1 MKKNINL
8 QLSYYLIILFFFA
21 VFFLFQKHHVANDS
35 TISEWLIN
43 YEGGFTK
50 RGLIGQISFYIANL
64 VSVDLRD
71 TIFTFQILTVGIYFL
86 LIYFF
91 LKNIEVNKIL
101 IFAIFTPI
109 FILYPIAEIEVLAR
123 KELFVFIY
131 LLAYSFIPL
140 RKKNHKFFY
149 KLIFFPIVVLIWE
162 PVVFFILFLFF
173 LDLIENKINKVNKKF
188 FVQIFSYVPGIVVA
202 IYIALNPISE
212 ENHALMANSLLENF
226 NEKCYMSCELLKTKS
241 SLYQQFEGNLG
252 RYSFVILFR
261 YFLIFLIGFGPLFL
275 LLLNSKPTSDILF
288 FKMFKNLFFPFLIL
302 LSPIVLLFAM
312 GYDWGRWVNIGYFF
326 SITTYIY
333 MRKNNMIHVSY
344 NFLEKNIF
352 KKINKKI
359 FITLIIFYCFGWN
372 PKTVMT
378 GDVASFPGYRIPYK
392 ALKITL
398 KESPTSYFK
407 RLIN

>member
-64 VSVDLRD
+64 FSIDLRD
-71 TIFTFQILTVGIYFL
+71 TIFTFQIITVGVYFL

-91 LKNIEVNKIL
+91 FKNIEVNKIL

-131 LLAYSFIPL
+131 FLVYSFIPL
-140 RKKNHKFFY
+140 KRKKHKFFY
-149 KLIFFPIVVLIWE
+149 KIIFFPLIVLIWE
-162 PVVFFILFLFF
+162 PVVFFILFLFY
-173 LDLIENKINKVNKKF
+173 LDLIENKIERINKVF
-188 FVQIFSYVPGIVVA
+188 FVQIFSYIPGIIIA
-202 IYIALNPISE
+202 IYIALNPISD
-212 ENHALMANSLLENF
+212 ENHTLMANSLLENF
-226 NEKCYMSCELLKTKS
+226 NEKCYMSCELLKSKS
-241 SLYQQFEGNLG
+241 SIYQQFEGNLG
-252 RYSFVILFR
+252 RYSFEILFR
-261 YFLIFLIGFGPLFL
+261 YFLIFTIGFGPLFI
-275 LLLNSKPTSDILF
+275 LLLNSKSKYEIFF
-288 FKMFKNLFFPFLIL
+288 FKIFKNLFFPFLIL
-302 LSPIVLLFAM
+302 LSPIILLFAM
-312 GYDWGRWVNIGYFF
+312 GYDWGRWVNISYFF
-326 SITTYIY
+326 SITTFIY
-333 MRKNNMIHVSY
+333 MSKNKMLFVSY
-344 NFLEKNIF
+344 NFLKKNVFKNIN
-352 KKINKKI
+352 NKVFI
-359 FITLIIFYCFGWN
+359 FLIIFYCFGWN

-392 ALKITL
+392 VLKITL

-407 RLIN
+407 KLIN